1 MASLLRC
8 LPPRAKPDDD
18 GGVISTQMML
28 ANVLIGAGA
37 VAAGAFGIRS
47 PAGDRFA
54 AALALALVVG
64 AGVGVAALAVGAMIA
79 GTYSDTVFLVASA
92 LGLVATLAS
101 LAALWRREARVSAA
115 RQR

>member
-8 LPPRAKPDDD
+8 LPPAARPGDH

-54 AALALALVVG
+54 AALALVVG
-64 AGVGVAALAVGAMIA
+64 AGVGVAALAIGAMIA

-101 LAALWRREARVSAA
+101 LVALWRREARVSAA